1 MKKAFWIL
9 SICTLILTSCTP
21 SLEDADARDIKTT
34 SEGMRIV
41 GYFEK
46 GTDNKIGE
54 RAFYPNSQQCYIEM
68 RMKDTKRHGECYT
81 FYQNGNKWSLNTYEN
96 GVLEGDY
103 KAWHE
108 NGKLYV
114 EGEYENGK
122 EVGEWIFYKEDGTE
136 KERKK
141 Y

>member
-1 MKKAFWIL
+1 L
-9 SICTLILTSCTP
+9 D
-21 SLEDADARDIKTT
+21 DAEAREIKTT
-34 SEGMRIV
+34 PEGMRLV

-122 EVGEWIFYKEDGTE
+122 EVGEWIFFKEDGTE

>member
-1 MKKAFWIL
+1 
-9 SICTLILTSCTP
+9 
-21 SLEDADARDIKTT
+21 
-34 SEGMRIV
+34 
-41 GYFEK
+41 
-46 GTDNKIGE
+46 
-54 RAFYPNSQQCYIEM
+54 M

-96 GVLEGDY
+96 GELNGDY
-103 KAWHE
+103 KTWFE

-122 EVGEWIFYKEDGTE
+122 EVGEWIFYNEDGTE